1 MTAFT
6 ANGAYRFSRGALTA
20 PAAHADHDN
29 NTLIP
34 NNSRLNNSLVY
45 NVYTIQHQAGC
56 TNDVNLNPQL
66 NQAAQWHTDDL
77 MNNRDLDGDI
87 GTDGSTAQDRANAA
101 GFPGTVAETVA
112 INPALAISGMELINR
127 LYYNPDASRD
137 HEGLLTHRDGGVVGE
152 QPRSHGRGR
161 GVREARRLPCRL
173 ISPTDPNPDYDASD
187 ELEYGMNWFPW
198 ILRGVY
204 PPPANPPQ
212 LATAQASDC
221 E

>member
-1 MTAFT
+1 MTSSLFRAAFT
-6 ANGAYRFSRGALTA
+6 VTATPVLAVALTA
-20 PAAHADHDN
+20 PVAHADHDN

-34 NNSRLNNSLVY
+34 NNSRLNNSLVD

-77 MNNRDLDGDI
+77 MNNRALDSDIDI

-112 INPALAISGMELINR
+112 INPALSISGMELITQ
-127 LYYNPDASRD
+127 LYNNPDYLAIMK
-137 HEGLLTHRDGGVVGE
+137 DGSHSVMGVWSQNSLDRTVVVAVYGN
-152 QPRSHGRGR
+152 PTAA
-161 GVREARRLPCRL
+161 VPL

-187 ELEYGMNWFPW
+187 ELEFGLNWFPW
-198 ILRGVY
+198 ILRGVF

-212 LATAQASDC
+212 
-221 E
+221 

>member
-1 MTAFT
+1 MIRPMLRTALTLT
-6 ANGAYRFSRGALTA
+6 ATTILAATLTA
-20 PAAHADHDN
+20 PDAQADHDN

-34 NNSRLNNSLVY
+34 NNSRLNDSLVQ

-77 MNNRDLDGDI
+77 MNNRGLDGDI

-101 GFPGTVAETVA
+101 GFPGAVAETVA
-112 INPALAISGMELINR
+112 INPALSISGMELITQ
-127 LYYNPDASRD
+127 LYSNPDYLAIMRD
-137 HEGLLTHRDGGVVGE
+137 CSHTVMGVWSANSLDRTVVVALYGA
-152 QPRSHGRGR
+152 PTGS
-161 GVREARRLPCRL
+161 VPV
-173 ISPTDPNPDYDASD
+173 ISPNDPNPDYDASD

-212 LATAQASDC
+212 
-221 E
+221 